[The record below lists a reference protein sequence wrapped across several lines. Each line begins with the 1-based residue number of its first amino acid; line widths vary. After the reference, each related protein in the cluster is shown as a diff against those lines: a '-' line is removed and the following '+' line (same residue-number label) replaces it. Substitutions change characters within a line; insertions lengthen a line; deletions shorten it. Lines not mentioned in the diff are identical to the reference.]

1 MFLHQGDSSS
11 STKAEATATAWPS
24 NTAPATAPCPS
35 QHHPSLYAS
44 TPQYTTIPNAYTL
57 GLKMGG
63 PKYKF
68 HAKWVWDANRNR
80 PVHENATLSFNRDGN
95 LVLADVDGRVAW
107 QTGTTNKGVVELK
120 LLPNGNLVIYNAKN
134 QFVWQ
139 SFDYPSDTLLVGQ
152 SLRLSGPTKI
162 VSRMSDTDG
171 SEGPYSLAMID
182 IPTITDQLNLY
193 YKPNNSKVDPVLYY
207 SSSQQFGV
215 ESTVT
220 FNSIPETKEAYSYE
234 IRYETLYP
242 STWVLARPNYNSTF
256 SVLRLASNGNLEVHT
271 YYDKIDHNAWE
282 VTFRLFD
289 KDADFFNECRLP
301 SKCGSLGVCEDNQ
314 CVACPMPQG
323 FLGWNKSCDAPKI
336 KCNGGNAGYNY
347 YKVVGVEHFNNW
359 YTEGDGPVKVEE
371 CKAKCDK
378 DCECLGYFYRED
390 SSMCLLAHVLGT
402 LIKVSDPT
410 HVIYIKM
417 SK

>member
-1 MFLHQGDSSS
+1 MAFSLPLSFILSTLLINSLVFADVPPSRRFKFINQGVGDGDGVAVEYGASYR
-11 STKAEATATAWPS
+11 ALPI
-24 NTAPATAPCPS
+24 
-35 QHHPSLYAS
+35 S
-44 TPQYTTIPNAYTL
+44 TPPFTLCFYTTIPNAYTL

-63 PKYKF
+63 PKYEF
-68 HAKWVWDANRNR
+68 QAKWVWDANRNR

-107 QTGTTNKGVVELK
+107 QTGTANKGVVGLK
-120 LLPNGNLVIYNAKN
+120 LLPNGNLVIYNVKN

-162 VSRMSDTDG
+162 VSRVSDTDG

-182 IPTITDQLNLY
+182 IPIITDQLNLY
-193 YKPNNSKVDPVLYY
+193 YKRNNSKVDPVLYY

-215 ESTVT
+215 KSTVT
-220 FNSIPETKEAYSYE
+220 FNSIPETKEAYSHE

-256 SVLRLASNGNLEVHT
+256 SVLRLASNGNLE
-271 YYDKIDHNAWE
+271 
-282 VTFRLFD
+282 
-289 KDADFFNECRLP
+289 
-301 SKCGSLGVCEDNQ
+301 DNQ

-323 FLGWNKSCDAPKI
+323 LLGWNKSCEAPKI
-336 KCNGGNAGYNY
+336 KCNGGDAGYNY

-378 DCECLGYFYRED
+378 DCECSGYFYRED
-390 SSMCLLAHVLGT
+390 SYMCLLAHVLGT

-410 HVIYIKM
+410 HVAYVKM